1 MPNSLSTGTDQ
12 LLLQLFVVFVT
23 AKLLGEFFERLTL
36 PSVPGEILA
45 GIVLGPFALGWVPN
59 SDTLGSIA
67 QIGAIFILFSAGLE
81 TNPRELVRVSRKAL
95 LVSVI
100 GVLAPFCPR
109 LCLYE
114 VPRRADVG
122 SGFCGCRHGCDQR
135 RYHRESPG

>member
-23 AKLLGEFFERLTL
+23 AKLLGAFFERLTL

-100 GVLAPFCPR
+100 GVLAPF
-109 LCLYE
+109 
-114 VPRRADVG
+114 V
-122 SGFCGCRHGCDQR
+122 
-135 RYHRESPG
+135 